1 MLGVFYLCADIFIMW
16 NLFFHCPSFGHSAR
30 LCFIIVTFP
39 EYHHLHVCI
48 CQALFSLKKKK
59 RKMSAASVLALKVL
73 TLKMSRKPAS

>member
-1 MLGVFYLCADIFIMW
+1 MLGVFYLCAGVFIMW
-16 NLFFHCPSFGHSAR
+16 NLFFHSPSFGHSAR

-59 RKMSAASVLALKVL
+59 KMSAASVLALKVL
-73 TLKMSRKPAS
+73 ALKTSKKPAS